1 MKENNA
7 LALKESTGKE
17 HNHGQTTQISEPSVY
32 WFPVY
37 EGIFE
42 HAPVLKDA
50 VWLFMW
56 LINRTTWETEGRGAV
71 LGGIP
76 IHDDRP
82 AKELGFP
89 VKTIR
94 RWRRMLIRGD
104 YISIVRT
111 PYGFRYTVLKSKK
124 RQNRQKRD
132 LPKLPISHQES
143 AQIGHRDLPLRE
155 QRVPDSGVSKK
166 TTQSRYKDK
175 SVSHD
180 RRNGPTD
187 GISLT
192 AKDLEELGISSLP
205 RRFEPFIELVEENPR
220 GEDEHFV
227 PWAKNILD
235 LCDDGEIE
243 YPKIFY
249 KKLKEAEREAE
260 NEQDPYGEIARIKA
274 PTYPPMVSQ
283 DEPKPK
289 TVQDYQGSLDTVE
302 KIIQSCAPKGAHKW
316 MLDLKAEYEKKIAEF
331 SESAPKICSE
341 ASPQATEPVGVEQA
355 T

>member
-7 LALKESTGKE
+7 LALQESSEKEDIHGK
-17 HNHGQTTQISEPSVY
+17 TSQISEPSVY

-56 LINRTTWETEGRGAV
+56 LIARTTDDADGKGKV
-71 LGGIP
+71 LGCIP

-82 AKELGFP
+82 ANEVGFP

-94 RWRRMLIRGD
+94 RWRRMLVRGG
-104 YISIVRT
+104 YIKTVRT

-124 RQNRQKRD
+124 RRNPQKRD

-143 AQIGHRDLPLRE
+143 AQIGHRELPLRAE
-155 QRVPDSGVSKK
+155 RVSDSGVSKK
-166 TTQSRYKDK
+166 TTQSRHRDK

-180 RRNGPTD
+180 RHDRLIE
-187 GISLT
+187 GISL
-192 AKDLEELGISSLP
+192 LEQEDFEEMGIKSLP
-205 RRFEPFIELVEENPR
+205 RRFEPFVELVEENPR
-220 GEDEHFV
+220 DDEHFV

-235 LCDDGEIE
+235 LCDEGEIE

-249 KKLKEAEREAE
+249 KKLKEAEREAD
-260 NEQDPYGEIARIKA
+260 NEYDPYGEIARI
-274 PTYPPMVSQ
+274 
-283 DEPKPK
+283 
-289 TVQDYQGSLDTVE
+289 
-302 KIIQSCAPKGAHKW
+302 
-316 MLDLKAEYEKKIAEF
+316 
-331 SESAPKICSE
+331 
-341 ASPQATEPVGVEQA
+341 ASPGPPPPELMR
-355 T
+355 